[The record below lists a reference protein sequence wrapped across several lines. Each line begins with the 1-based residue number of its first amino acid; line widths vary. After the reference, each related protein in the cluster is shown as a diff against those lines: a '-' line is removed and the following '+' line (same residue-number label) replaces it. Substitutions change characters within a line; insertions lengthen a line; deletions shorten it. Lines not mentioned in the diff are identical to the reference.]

1 MLCLGGDPDL
11 RAAMAAAC
19 TEAGVRA
26 DAVTGRPAL
35 TTWAC
40 ASAVLVPATEPDL
53 VVDLPRRAGVV
64 LVHHDP
70 RGLADEP
77 GPDVWRAAV
86 AVGAEQVVVLP
97 LAREWLVQAVRR
109 ACRPTGSCVAVVGA
123 RGGAGATTVSVALAT
138 VAAAAGHRVLLVDAD
153 PLGGGTDLALGAED
167 LPGLRWPDLRDV
179 SAPLPPGGLAASLPV
194 ADGVAVLSH
203 GRGVTRVDPAAARA
217 VLRSGVDEHDL
228 VVVDLPRA
236 GDDAAQAMAVAA
248 DVLLCVCPTE
258 VRAVAAAPAV
268 LGGWPGAPSTHLLL
282 RGPAPGGLRP
292 ADAAAAVEA
301 GMAALVREGGRP
313 ATSERPG
320 GLERPGGSG
329 RPGGA
334 GPRVVGGGRG
344 SGREAGARLSRVDVC
359 RPEPGLAAALE
370 RGEPFA
376 VGARSPLRRW
386 AAAWLEDRLGGSGRA
401 VA

>member
-11 RAAMAAAC
+11 RAALAAAC
-19 TEAGVRA
+19 ADARVRA
-26 DAVTGRPAL
+26 DTVTGRPAL
-35 TTWAC
+35 TTWAR

-53 VVDLPRRAGVV
+53 VTDLPRRGGVV

-97 LAREWLVQAVRR
+97 LAREWLVQALRR

-123 RGGAGATTVSVALAT
+123 RGGAGATSASVALAT
-138 VAAAAGHRVLLVDAD
+138 AAAVAGHRVLLVDAD
-153 PLGGGTDLALGAED
+153 PLGGGVDLALGAED
-167 LPGLRWPDLRDV
+167 LPGLRWPDLHDV
-179 SAPLPPGGLAASLPV
+179 TAPLPPGGLAAALPV
-194 ADGVAVLSH
+194 ADGVALLSH
-203 GRGVTRVDPAAARA
+203 GRGTTRVDPAAARA

-258 VRAVAAAPAV
+258 VRAVAAAAAV
-268 LGGWPGAPSTHLLL
+268 LAGWPGAAATHLLL

-301 GMAALVREGGRP
+301 GMAALGGERGRP
-313 ATSERPG
+313 W
-320 GLERPGGSG
+320 RPGGSG
-329 RPGGA
+329 VVAGGSGA
-334 GPRVVGGGRG
+334 GPG
-344 SGREAGARLSRVDVC
+344 SGRGAGSGLARVDVC

-376 VGARSPLRRW
+376 VGPRSPLRRW
-386 AAAWLEDRLGGSGRA
+386 AAAWLEDRLGGGRA